1 MANPHTF
8 PASQK
13 LKSRKVIG
21 QLFESGKQAKA
32 YPIRAVYNIS
42 EFNLDYHS
50 AHVQM
55 GISVPKRSFKSAV
68 DRNRIK
74 RQVREAYRMYH
85 AQLIYLAKEKNIYLA
100 IMMIYIDRKDPDFQ
114 NLDKKIE
121 NLVDQFAKLLK
132 SYKP

>member
-1 MANPHTF
+1 MAGRHSF

-21 QLFESGKQAKA
+21 QLFESGKSVKA
-32 YPIRAVYNIS
+32 YPIRVVYSIVEYNS
-42 EFNLDYHS
+42 EYHA

-55 GISVPKRSFKSAV
+55 GITVPKRSFKSAV

-85 AQLIYLAKEKNIYLA
+85 APLLSLAKDKNAYLGM
-100 IMMIYIDRKDPDFQ
+100 MMIYIDRKEPDFSYLNKKVK
-114 NLDKKIE
+114 NLIGQLTE
-121 NLVDQFAKLLK
+121 ALE
-132 SYKP
+132 SYNS

>member
-1 MANPHTF
+1 MAGIHSF

-32 YPIRAVYNIS
+32 YPIRAVYSIS
-42 EFNLDYHS
+42 DYNPEYHT

-55 GISVPKRSFKSAV
+55 GISVPKRAFKSAV

-85 AQLIYLAKEKNIYLA
+85 TQLLALAQEKNIYLA
-100 IMMIYIDRKDPDFQ
+100 TMMIYIDRKDPDFQ
-114 NLDKKIE
+114 YLDKKVK
-121 NLVDQFAKLLK
+121 NLVEQLNTLLK
-132 SYKP
+132 AHKS

>member
-1 MANPHTF
+1 MANLHSF

-13 LKSRKVIG
+13 LKSRKVISR
-21 QLFESGKQAKA
+21 LFESGKQAKA
-32 YPIRAVYNIS
+32 YPIRAVYSIS
-42 EFNLDYHS
+42 EFNPDYHA

-85 AQLIYLAKEKNIYLA
+85 TGLIDLAEEQNIYLA
-100 IMMIYIDRKDPDFQ
+100 IMMIYIDRKEPEFQ
-114 NLDKKIE
+114 NLDKKVKNIVE
-121 NLVDQFAKLLK
+121 QFNKLLQTNK
-132 SYKP
+132 S

>member
-1 MANPHTF
+1 MANLHSF

-21 QLFESGKQAKA
+21 QLFENGKHVKK

-42 EFNLDYHS
+42 EFNPDYHA

-55 GISVPKRSFKSAV
+55 GISVPKRAFKSAV

-85 AQLIYLAKEKNIYLA
+85 TPLLDFAKKKNVYLAV
-100 IMMIYIDRKDPDFQ
+100 MMIYIDRKAPDFQ

-121 NLVDQFAKLLK
+121 HVVVQLNELLK
-132 SYKP
+132 DF

>member
-1 MANPHTF
+1 MAHLHSF

-21 QLFESGKQAKA
+21 QLFESGKHVKV

-42 EFNLDYHS
+42 EFNPEYHTS
-50 AHVQM
+50 NVQM

-85 AQLIYLAKEKNIYLA
+85 SPLIALAKEKNIYLA

-114 NLDKKIE
+114 QLDNKIKT
-121 NLVDQFAKLLK
+121 LVGQLEKLIK
-132 SYKP
+132 SH

>member
-1 MANPHTF
+1 MAGTHSF

-21 QLFESGKQAKA
+21 QLFESGKIAKS

-42 EFNLDYHS
+42 DFNPEYHKD
-50 AHVQM
+50 HVQM
-55 GISVPKRSFKSAV
+55 GISVPKRLFKKAV

-85 AQLIYLAKEKNIYLA
+85 APLLTLAKEKNLYFA
-100 IMMIYIDRKDPDFQ
+100 IMMIYIDRKEPDFQ
-114 NLDKKIE
+114 YLEKKVKNLIG
-121 NLVDQFAKLLK
+121 QLK
-132 SYKP
+132 STLTDHQ

>member
-1 MANPHTF
+1 MAGLHSF

-32 YPIRAVYNIS
+32 YPIRAVYSIS
-42 EFNLDYHS
+42 EFNPAYHA

-74 RQVREAYRMYH
+74 RKVREAYRMYH
-85 AQLIYLAKEKNIYLA
+85 TSLLAIAKEKNVYLA
-100 IMMIYIDRKDPDFQ
+100 MMMIYIDRKEPDFQ
-114 NLDKKIE
+114 NLDKKVNI
-121 NLVDQFAKLLK
+121 LVEQLNKLLQTHTV
-132 SYKP
+132 